1 METNRQRNRRLKEIK
16 SEDKKKVIR
25 ILEEVGIIKDI
36 FTGKILLN
44 INQSGLTDLE
54 KTERFK

>member
-1 METNRQRNRRLKEIK
+1 MKEIK